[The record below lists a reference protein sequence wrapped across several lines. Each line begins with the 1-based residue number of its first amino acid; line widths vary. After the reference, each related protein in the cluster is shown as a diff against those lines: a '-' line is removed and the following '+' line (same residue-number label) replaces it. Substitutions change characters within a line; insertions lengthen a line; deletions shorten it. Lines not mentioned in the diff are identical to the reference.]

1 MIPQLV
7 GPAIISVLVAFALSA
22 AGAAITGISRVRAQE
37 LYDEGRAGARFLITV
52 VADRPN
58 YLAVIAFLR
67 IVAEAIT
74 AVLVTL
80 AVAGIVKDT
89 RATFLYAVAIM
100 SVVSLLVVGFSPR
113 LLSRSNF
120 DAMALF
126 GAPVAVGLR
135 KVLGPI
141 SRVLIWLGNP
151 VSEGLAPRGDRYS
164 EAELRDLVDQAGD
177 SDVIEDDEREMIHS
191 VFELGDTVARGVMVP
206 RTDMIT
212 IEADRKLSSALS
224 LFLRSG
230 YSRIPVVGDDSDDVL
245 GLLYFRDVVRRLTA
259 DPEDVS
265 DPVRHA
271 MRPMHF
277 VPESKP
283 IDDLLRE
290 MQLDQTHFAIVVDEY
305 GGTAGLVTI
314 EDILEEIV
322 GEITDE
328 YDREA
333 PPVEDLGDGRWR
345 VKAGL
350 SLDDVAELFDL
361 ELEDDD
367 VDTIG
372 GLLAKA
378 TGRVPI
384 VGSTAEVDGLRLTAD
399 QMSGRRHRIATLIVE
414 RAVPGED
421 NDENGRPSTGEN

>member
-1 MIPQLV
+1 M
-7 GPAIISVLVAFALSA
+7 
-22 AGAAITGISRVRAQE
+22 
-37 LYDEGRAGARFLITV
+37 
-52 VADRPN
+52 
-58 YLAVIAFLR
+58 
-67 IVAEAIT
+67 
-74 AVLVTL
+74 LVTL

-230 YSRIPVVGDDSDDVL
+230 YSRI
-245 GLLYFRDVVRRLTA
+245 
-259 DPEDVS
+259 
-265 DPVRHA
+265 PVRHA